1 VFQNFA
7 RGHYNHFAPSD
18 FETHWNQQMKFRLQL
33 SVFSLLVSLS
43 LSIAAQTSPQYQ
55 TRLRAALARDDLA
68 TVESTLREIART
80 APEAFTRENY
90 DYLLARVL
98 ARRGET
104 AEAKRLF
111 QGIVARRSILSAY
124 ALWHQAEL
132 ARAADNPAEEQQL
145 LSRLVSEHPQYLR
158 RETALARLGA
168 SYLRSKK
175 YQNAITTLRSLA
187 GTRGNLARESQA
199 RIGEAQLALGDRA
212 GARSIFDSLLA
223 GGATDDGSLRAIN
236 GLDRLDEIE
245 KTSVSEGEHLRRAR
259 VYQFNRAFAEAR
271 RHWQAIV
278 NNAPSV
284 SRAEAIFQIGRG
296 YFLEEN
302 YAEAIRWY
310 ERAHDEFPI
319 NEEGEQGFY
328 YVGHAAQ
335 ALGETDRAINR
346 YEEFIKA
353 YPQSKYYG
361 YAYLN
366 AIDTLRSADRLD
378 EALRWTARTAAEVRD
393 PFITGRAL
401 FDQAKIRMTQGNFT
415 GALADII
422 ALRSRNLG
430 RGLVAT
436 TNYAELAFLRAYCLE
451 KIGRYEEA
459 TAEYLALP
467 EGREGSSGYYGYQ
480 ASERLRA
487 LGIGTRTKR
496 IVTAK
501 LEGYLKEARAAH
513 SAGNAMTAK
522 AAASQAL
529 RLVDDRETREE
540 MRRILRAAY
549 AILPSYRLPSFQGV
563 SLEGSESIAAELIAL
578 GLYDEGASEL
588 VASRPAGG
596 GNWTYTLAMYC
607 ARGACAD
614 RTIKF
619 SEPMLKAIPNDYRL
633 ELLPRELAEIFYP
646 VPYREPLMQHAA
658 SRGVDPRFVLS
669 IARQESRYDPRVKS
683 NSAARGMLQFI
694 ASTSNQIAAQLRLT
708 DFDQNDLY
716 QPETAILIG
725 AQYMKNLFDEF
736 QMPQAVAAAYNGS
749 EDSVRRW
756 IARAKNPEVDR
767 FVIEVAKSQTKDYV
781 FYVLNNYRAYQALY
795 PEFNLKKSAE

>member
-1 VFQNFA
+1 
-7 RGHYNHFAPSD
+7 
-18 FETHWNQQMKFRLQL
+18 MKFRLL
-33 SVFSLLVSLS
+33 LAVSILLVSLS
-43 LSIAAQTSPQYQ
+43 LSIFAQTSPQDQ

-80 APEAFTRENY
+80 APEAFTSENY

-111 QGIVARRSILSAY
+111 QGIAARRSILTAY
-124 ALWHQAEL
+124 SLWHQAEL
-132 ARAADNPAEEQQL
+132 ARAAGSSTEEQQI

-158 RETALARLGA
+158 RETAISRLAD

-175 YQNAITTLRSLA
+175 YQNAIATLRSLA

-212 GARSIFDSLLA
+212 AARSVFDSLLL
-223 GGATDDGSLRAIN
+223 GGATDDGSLRAIS
-236 GLDRLDEIE
+236 GLDRLDEID
-245 KTSVSEGEHLRRAR
+245 KTSVSDGEHLRRAR
-259 VYQFNRAFAEAR
+259 IFQFNRAFGEAR
-271 RHWQAIV
+271 RHWLAIV
-278 NNAPSV
+278 NNASSV
-284 SRAEAIFQIGRG
+284 YRAEALLQIGRG

-302 YAEAIRWY
+302 HAEAIRWY

-319 NEEGEQGFY
+319 SEEGEQGFY

-335 ALGETDRAINR
+335 ALGDADRAITR
-346 YEEFIKA
+346 YEEFLKT
-353 YPQSKYYG
+353 YPQSKYFG

-366 AIDTLRSADRLD
+366 AIDTLRSANRLD
-378 EALRWTARTAAEVRD
+378 EALRWTARAATEVRD
-393 PFITGRAL
+393 PFITGRTL
-401 FDQAKIRMTQGNFT
+401 FDQVKIRMTQGNFT
-415 GALADII
+415 GALADIT

-436 TNYAELAFLRAYCLE
+436 TNAAELAFLRAYCLE

-467 EGREGSSGYYGYQ
+467 EGRVGSSGYYGFQ

-487 LGIGTRTKR
+487 LGAGTRTKR
-496 IVTAK
+496 IIAAK
-501 LEGYLKEARAAH
+501 LEGYLKDTRAAH
-513 SAGNAMTAK
+513 SAGNAVTAK
-522 AAASQAL
+522 SAAQQAL
-529 RLVDDRETREE
+529 RLVEDRETREE

-549 AILPSYRLPSFQGV
+549 VQLPSYRLPSFQSV
-563 SLEGSESIAAELIAL
+563 SIEGGGSLAAELIGL

-596 GNWTYTLAMYC
+596 GNWAYTLAKYC
-607 ARGACAD
+607 ARGGCAD

-619 SEPMLKAIPNDYRL
+619 SEPILNGIPNDYRL

-646 VPYREPLMQHAA
+646 VPFREPLMQHAA

-683 NSAARGMLQFI
+683 ISAARGMLQFI
-694 ASTSNQIAAQLRLT
+694 ASTSNQIASQLRLT

-756 IARAKNPEVDR
+756 IARARTPEVDR
-767 FVIEVAKSQTKDYV
+767 FVIEVAKRETKDYV

-795 PEFNLKKSAE
+795 PEFNSKKSAD

>member
-1 VFQNFA
+1 
-7 RGHYNHFAPSD
+7 
-18 FETHWNQQMKFRLQL
+18 MKFRLL
-33 SVFSLLVSLS
+33 VAVSILLVSLS
-43 LSIAAQTSPQYQ
+43 LSISAQTNPQYQ
-55 TRLRAALARDDLA
+55 TRLRAALARHDVA

-80 APEAFTRENY
+80 SPEAFTRENY

-98 ARRGET
+98 ARRGDT

-111 QGIVARRSILSAY
+111 QGIAARRSILAAY

-132 ARAADNPAEEQQL
+132 ARTAGNPAEEQQI

-175 YQNAITTLRSLA
+175 YQNAIMTFRSLA

-199 RIGEAQLALGDRA
+199 RIGEAQLALGDRL
-212 GARSIFDSLLA
+212 GARSVFDSLLV
-223 GGATDDGSLRAIN
+223 GGATDDGSLRAIS

-245 KTSVSEGEHLRRAR
+245 KTSVSDSEHLRRAR
-259 VYQFNRAFAEAR
+259 IYQFNRAFAEAR

-284 SRAEAIFQIGRG
+284 YRAEALFQIGRG
-296 YFLEEN
+296 YFLELN

-310 ERAHDEFPI
+310 ERTHDEFPI
-319 NEEGEQGFY
+319 SEEGEQGFY

-335 ALGETDRAINR
+335 ALGDADRAITR
-346 YEEFIKA
+346 YEEFLKA
-353 YPQSKYYG
+353 YPQSKYFG

-366 AIDTLRSADRLD
+366 AIDTLRSADRFD
-378 EALRWTARTAAEVRD
+378 EALRWTVRTAAEVRD
-393 PFITGRAL
+393 TFITGRAL

-415 GALADII
+415 GALADIT

-436 TNYAELAFLRAYCLE
+436 TNYTELAFLRAHCLE

-487 LGIGTRTKR
+487 LGAGTRTKR
-496 IVTAK
+496 IVAAK

-513 SAGNAMTAK
+513 SEGNAMTAK

-540 MRRILRAAY
+540 MLRILRAAY
-549 AILPSYRLPSFQGV
+549 AKLPSYRLPSFQSV
-563 SLEGSESIAAELIAL
+563 SLEGSDSIAAELIAL

-596 GNWTYTLAMYC
+596 GNWTYTFAMYC

-619 SEPMLKAIPNDYRL
+619 SEPMLKGIPNDYRL

-646 VPYREPLMQHAA
+646 VPFREPLMQHAA

-683 NSAARGMLQFI
+683 ISAARGMLQFI
-694 ASTSNQIAAQLRLT
+694 ASTSNQIATQLRLA

-716 QPETAILIG
+716 HPETAILIG

-736 QMPQAVAAAYNGS
+736 QSPQAAAAAYNGS

-756 IARAKNPEVDR
+756 IARARTQEVDR
-767 FVIEVAKSQTKDYV
+767 FVIEVAKRETKDYV

-795 PEFNLKKSAE
+795 PEFNSKKSPE